1 MTTVPEGLC
10 TAHHAV
16 QQASATLK
24 VTKSVIKERVSVHTM
39 SDPIPFSSMFAFQK
53 IATGVTM
60 GPKTLLGSMGG
71 DLVFSINTAY
81 SPTEAPSKKKR
92 SRDTTG
98 EDAER
103 AVEKVRR
110 SGQDADKISQAS
122 FAVAQGCIADLLRL
136 RGVKGESVIESWAVS
151 LRKGGQWG
159 SSNGKPS
166 LVIAARLAAGVAV
179 PLSGM
184 CTVMRV
190 CRDGMMATSADRV
203 SADFDLPL
211 TDQGKAADE
220 VGQKSILILASVPHL
235 EDATNEV
242 SQ

>member
-10 TAHHAV
+10 TAHRAV

-71 DLVFSINTAY
+71 YLVFSINTAY

-110 SGQDADKISQAS
+110 SGQDSDKISQAS

-211 TDQGKAADE
+211 TDQGRAADE

-235 EDATNEV
+235 EDATKEV